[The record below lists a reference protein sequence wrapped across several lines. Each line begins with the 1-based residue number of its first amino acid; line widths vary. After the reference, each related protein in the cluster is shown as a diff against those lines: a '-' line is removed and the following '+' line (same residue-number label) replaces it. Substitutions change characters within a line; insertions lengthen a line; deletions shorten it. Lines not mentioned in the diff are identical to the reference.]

1 MLFCKKS
8 PFQKE
13 LSLDHFLNDLKKLIL
28 EHPANEI
35 LVLEKKQMSHDV
47 NHFLKTN
54 FCMVI
59 FRSSVL
65 GVKLEKHVFKNMLKN
80 ERVFQKNLNEGK
92 KGVLALKFIIKIE
105 LLNEILEVL
114 KLRLN
119 VFLCIIVNL
128 KVVVLYEY
136 VSLVN
141 IDELLDAL
149 HFFKD

>member
-1 MLFCKKS
+1 
-8 PFQKE
+8 
-13 LSLDHFLNDLKKLIL
+13 
-28 EHPANEI
+28 
-35 LVLEKKQMSHDV
+35 
-47 NHFLKTN
+47 
-54 FCMVI
+54 MVI